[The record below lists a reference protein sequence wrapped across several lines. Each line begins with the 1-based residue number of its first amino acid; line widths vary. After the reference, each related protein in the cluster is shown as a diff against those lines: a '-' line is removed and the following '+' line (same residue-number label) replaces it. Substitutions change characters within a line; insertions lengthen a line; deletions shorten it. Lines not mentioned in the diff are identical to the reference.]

1 MEKRVFSIAYQT
13 HGYAWIMWIRNMMK
27 IESLSSTGCRE
38 NSTWNL
44 EFRRLVEWAI
54 ILGELHSTT
63 TYNTNIYSNICTKTE
78 KPRLHVQV
86 GVEAPADCEQNSV
99 PESTVEKWAICGKWN
114 CDPNITPLH
123 TFLQQNHPFRSLCL
137 TLKRYF
143 FHCSWHSFSEAMIWA
158 SWQIANLTVSK
169 FSHPSVTTSQGK
181 LRMAQTPLQSG
192 PKWSLSQMHSAPLA
206 GRTEVLENETSRRP
220 SVSTQIY
227 DVHGIIWGFLIFPKK
242 LDTPLS
248 SSIISFERNPYFL
261 SWMAREVKTIKIHCI
276 V

>member
-158 SWQIANLTVSK
+158 SWQIANLTVFKVFTSLRDDFTRK
-169 FSHPSVTTSQGK
+169 TQDGTNTT
-181 LRMAQTPLQSG
+181 TV
-192 PKWSLSQMHSAPLA
+192 
-206 GRTEVLENETSRRP
+206 RTEVILVANAF
-220 SVSTQIY
+220 STFSGQ
-227 DVHGIIWGFLIFPKK
+227 HWGFGKWNL
-242 LDTPLS
+242 
-248 SSIISFERNPYFL
+248 
-261 SWMAREVKTIKIHCI
+261 KTT
-276 V
+276 

>member
-1 MEKRVFSIAYQT
+1 MKFTKLSNQCFQRHGDLASGSLYPNSWASAKGLGSGDIRRSKTLWTHRSSQSDWKYGKFAQIYSTNGKGSLSIAYQT

-78 KPRLHVQV
+78 KPCLHVQV

-158 SWQIANLTVSK
+158 SSDGGFKSFHIPPWRLHKENSGWHK
-169 FSHPSVTTSQGK
+169 HHYSQDRSDPCRK
-181 LRMAQTPLQSG
+181 
-192 PKWSLSQMHSAPLA
+192 
-206 GRTEVLENETSRRP
+206 
-220 SVSTQIY
+220 
-227 DVHGIIWGFLIFPKK
+227 
-242 LDTPLS
+242 
-248 SSIISFERNPYFL
+248 
-261 SWMAREVKTIKIHCI
+261 CI
-276 V
+276 QHL